1 LGTLQI
7 SQTSDVG
14 SKVSAG
20 KDLTITAGQ
29 NVIAKAADLKAQGG
43 VDIAAQGTVLL
54 NAGQTRSSY
63 DAVLTKSSSDLIST
77 TTTQTQTQASAAM
90 AQLSSVQGQNVN
102 IVAGQHLI
110 SVGTQFKGIDS
121 LRVEGQ
127 DTSTF
132 YAATDVHQIS
142 TTTHT
147 KTDLGA
153 AFSAMLDPLGFGTP
167 IEEKTVT
174 DARASST
181 SIGTSLLSDKKIEI
195 GVGNKTELQGT
206 KVEAQQIA
214 FNLTDPNKAGV
225 LILGG
230 STDTTQTSHTEK
242 SETLGLYQE
251 MKGNGSTTETLNQT
265 QLQGNVS
272 FDNALKITVQIPD
285 TKGGQE
291 LKSQIN
297 ALVEQSGGTGLE
309 YLNQLAANPNI
320 KWDQIALANEKWSYD
335 QAGLTPAGAALV
347 SIAMAVVTGPGAASF
362 ASGLTTSGAMS
373 AAMAA
378 GMTSLASQAA
388 VALINNQGDIGKTL
402 EQLGSEESIK
412 GLLTTMVTA
421 GALDKLGNSTFFNGQ
436 GGTAAAGSNGIS
448 TAQTAAT
455 FGDKL
460 LKNITNNIAGSA
472 IDAAINGK
480 PFDEK
485 TLTNA
490 LASALV
496 TTGMAQG
503 AKAIGDAKYDGD
515 INGFTQKVAHAV
527 LGCAGGAATAGNM
540 SGCGAGAVGA
550 VVGEMAAEY
559 YMDSNKDNGKTF
571 AENKA
576 NALAFAK
583 VMSATAGVIAGG
595 GGDNAAA
602 VNIAN
607 TTGTNAAEN
616 NYLNHVAPNKA
627 RMSEA
632 DQYAAAAAA
641 CTTLGSDACNLRD
654 ALAAKSRERDADL
667 AKACSGATPDSC
679 NLKKA
684 EAIAMGNKVYTTEGG
699 FVYANSPDKGA
710 IQKLN
715 IATIGG
721 ISRPQNFNDQLS
733 QSTADALI
741 QGTGTV
747 ALGGGVVR
755 SAVVAFG
762 IGAGFDA
769 AGQYVQSG
777 TIRPEQSVVAG
788 TTAAVFAPLA
798 ARGNLWLPI
807 AGASTA
813 GLNTTFNN
821 YFYDENT
828 NAFVATG
835 LGAAFGT
842 VGPILGKTTQKWAS
856 PYITS
861 TPYIPTSGSAYIPIA
876 QPRWLT
882 VPGYVGSTINNT
894 VSNVPSFIP
903 LDNGKP
909 VQGSQ
914 P

>member
-1 LGTLQI
+1 
-7 SQTSDVG
+7 VG
-14 SKVSAG
+14 SKVGAG
-20 KDLTITAGQ
+20 QALTITAGQ
-29 NVIAKAADLKAQGG
+29 NIIAKAADLQAQGD
-43 VDIAAQGTVLL
+43 VSIAAQGTVLL

-63 DAVLTKSSSDLIST
+63 DSVLSKSSSDLFST
-77 TTTQTQTQASAAM
+77 TTSSTQTQASAAT
-90 AQLSSVQGQNVN
+90 AQVSSVQGQNVS
-102 IVAGQHLI
+102 IKAGKDLI
-110 SVGTQFKGIDS
+110 SVGTQFKGTDS

-132 YAATDVHQIS
+132 YAATDVHQIT

-167 IEEKTVT
+167 IEEKNVT
-174 DARASST
+174 DARATST

-251 MKGNGSTTETLNQT
+251 MKGKGSTTETLNQT

-297 ALVEQSGGTGLE
+297 ALVSQSGGTGLE
-309 YLNQLAANPNI
+309 YLNQLAADPNI
-320 KWDQIALANEKWSYD
+320 QWDQIALANEKWSYD
-335 QAGLTPAGAALV
+335 QAG
-347 SIAMAVVTGPGAASF
+347 
-362 ASGLTTSGAMS
+362 
-373 AAMAA
+373 
-378 GMTSLASQAA
+378 
-388 VALINNQGDIGKTL
+388 
-402 EQLGSEESIK
+402 
-412 GLLTTMVTA
+412 
-421 GALDKLGNSTFFNGQ
+421 
-436 GGTAAAGSNGIS
+436 
-448 TAQTAAT
+448 
-455 FGDKL
+455 
-460 LKNITNNIAGSA
+460 
-472 IDAAINGK
+472 
-480 PFDEK
+480 
-485 TLTNA
+485 
-490 LASALV
+490 
-496 TTGMAQG
+496 
-503 AKAIGDAKYDGD
+503 
-515 INGFTQKVAHAV
+515 
-527 LGCAGGAATAGNM
+527 
-540 SGCGAGAVGA
+540 
-550 VVGEMAAEY
+550 
-559 YMDSNKDNGKTF
+559 
-571 AENKA
+571 
-576 NALAFAK
+576 
-583 VMSATAGVIAGG
+583 
-595 GGDNAAA
+595 
-602 VNIAN
+602 
-607 TTGTNAAEN
+607 
-616 NYLNHVAPNKA
+616 
-627 RMSEA
+627 
-632 DQYAAAAAA
+632 
-641 CTTLGSDACNLRD
+641 D

-667 AKACSGATPDSC
+667 AKACSGATPGYC
-679 NLKKA
+679 NDKKA

-876 QPRWLT
+876 QPRWFT
-882 VPGYVGSTINNT
+882 VPGYVGSTINST